1 MSADHAKLSPR
12 ERLHEEVREFL
23 VVFVYLYV
31 CFGAV
36 LMFKAAVLRDAG
48 IAFAPFGMAAIKAA
62 IMAKFIL
69 IGQMTPVDRRGTGA
83 PLVWAI
89 VRKSIGFLV
98 LLIALT
104 AVEHLLERWWH
115 GKGLPQSIA
124 DLGDVAIPE
133 MLTHSLLML
142 LVLIPYIAY
151 REIDDA
157 LGRGTL
163 WRLMRQPGGVSAPAA
178 MRDRK

>member
-1 MSADHAKLSPR
+1 
-12 ERLHEEVREFL
+12 
-23 VVFVYLYV
+23 
-31 CFGAV
+31 
-36 LMFKAAVLRDAG
+36 
-48 IAFAPFGMAAIKAA
+48 
-62 IMAKFIL
+62 MAKFIL

-98 LLIALT
+98 LLTALT

-124 DLGDVAIPE
+124 DLGDVAMPE

-178 MRDRK
+178 TRDRK